1 VDLTPAR
8 KEVRRPH
15 FVRYMAF
22 QRRAA
27 RHRRESLEEVQREYV
42 LFCQAETLRLEAIRL
57 EKQEADDRARHS
69 DVAEARA
76 RRVLSIVL
84 GRMRLWREE
93 EVARRKREVPI
104 ARAYRSRP
112 GKGQEISSKEAA
124 KRERQRAAAL
134 ATNEARAA
142 KGLKPPGAQ
151 EVVMPKLSAV
161 EQQAIARNVALM
173 RQSTPRKVVPP
184 TPRDQPSSQAPVSSG
199 SGSGTMSMAELMAKF
214 KGKGGK

>member
-22 QRRAA
+22 QRREA

-112 GKGQEISSKEAA
+112 GKGQEISGKEAA

-142 KGLKPPGAQ
+142 AGLKPPGWQ
-151 EVVMPKLSAV
+151 ESVLAKFKREQLEKSA
-161 EQQAIARNVALM
+161 RPGP
-173 RQSTPRKVVPP
+173 STPRNVVPP
-184 TPRDQPSSQAPVSSG
+184 TPKAEPRVQAPSSSG